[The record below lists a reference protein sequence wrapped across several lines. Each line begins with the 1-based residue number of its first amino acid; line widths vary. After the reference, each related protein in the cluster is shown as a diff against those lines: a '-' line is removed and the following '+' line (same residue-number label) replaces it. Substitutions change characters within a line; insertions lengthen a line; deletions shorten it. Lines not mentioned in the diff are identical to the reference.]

1 MLQVE
6 KFVLKISIYI
16 LYMFMNIQ
24 YIQHNYDYRAV
35 KKIFLV
41 TNDEDL
47 FECYFK
53 IFHDPLAPY
62 LKCFV

>member
-6 KFVLKISIYI
+6 EFVLKISIYI

-24 YIQHNYDYRAV
+24 CIQHIYDYRAV
-35 KKIFLV
+35 KKFFLV

-47 FECYFK
+47 FECYFQD
-53 IFHDPLAPY
+53 IP
-62 LKCFV
+62 